1 MPSAWKL
8 DAHTNYTFLITSI
21 LLEGKNLISL
31 HIFFLF
37 GNLTIFFMNDLDNTV
52 FTIF

>member
-1 MPSAWKL
+1 MLSARKL
-8 DAHTNYTFLITSI
+8 DTHANCTFLITSN